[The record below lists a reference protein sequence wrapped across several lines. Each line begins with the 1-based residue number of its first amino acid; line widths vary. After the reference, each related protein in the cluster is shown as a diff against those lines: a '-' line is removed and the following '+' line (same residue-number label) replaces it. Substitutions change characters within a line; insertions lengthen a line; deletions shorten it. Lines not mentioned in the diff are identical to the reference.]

1 MSKGKK
7 VVLLIL
13 MLFWIAW
20 IIAGIVA
27 LTFFVMRSNATGND
41 TYIKEEYQT
50 YCKQIG
56 KMYNIQPEFIESFI
70 EAESSGNPNAQNGN
84 CIGLMQVYGTVH
96 QDRMRRLGV
105 TNLYDPYQ
113 NILVGTDILVDLYE
127 QYGDDTAL
135 VVALY
140 NGQSDAKRR
149 TENFDF
155 ADYTKK
161 VLNRTYELETI
172 HHKHDI
178 PIKEKRAK

>member
-1 MSKGKK
+1 MSKKRK
-7 VVLLIL
+7 AVLIVLL
-13 MLFWIAW
+13 LFWLAW
-20 IIAGIVA
+20 LTAGIIA
-27 LTFFVMRSNATGND
+27 LTFFVARGKATGKD
-41 TYIKEEYQT
+41 TWIDPQYVKYCEE
-50 YCKQIG
+50 IG
-56 KMYNIQPEFIESFI
+56 TMYGVQPEFIESFI
-70 EAESSGNPNAQNGN
+70 EAESSGNTNAKNGN